1 MPLPSHSDESSS
13 DDDDLDH
20 SDEFIRLLEV
30 SQADILSIVEK
41 MVPDALFLKDLLE
54 DQLRNG
60 NGKDS
65 KSCRWKKSTIS
76 TCLATWAK

>member
-13 DDDDLDH
+13 DDDLGH
-20 SDEFIRLLEV
+20 SDEFIRLSEV

-41 MVPDALFLKDLLE
+41 MVPDAPFLKDLA

-60 NGKDS
+60 NGKDP